1 MSTLSVRLPES
12 LHNQLRVLAKQEGI
26 SINQFLASAAA
37 EKVAALMTEQY
48 LEERARRGSRE
59 RFRTVLARIPD
70 VPPLPEDAL

>member
-1 MSTLSVRLPES
+1 MSTLGVRLPES

-37 EKVAALMTEQY
+37 EKVAALMTEHY

-59 RFRTVLARIPD
+59 RFRAVLA
-70 VPPLPEDAL
+70 

>member
-59 RFRTVLARIPD
+59 RFRAVLARIPD